1 MNSLLRLYRFLRP
14 YGVQAVTAL
23 VLLFFTVAA
32 DLAIPRL
39 TQRIIDKGILV
50 HDLHVVVTTA
60 LYMAG
65 AAVVSMIFAL
75 ANNRLSVVAALGF
88 GANLRSALM
97 RKVQSLSF
105 GNIDHL
111 KTGNLIV
118 RSTSDVNTVQTIVIL
133 QLRIMTKAPVWA
145 AGAIIMLALTSP
157 RLALMAVCFVPF
169 IIGMMWMFASR
180 SRQLFLEM
188 QQRLDRLN
196 TILQENLAGIRL
208 VKAFVRTAHE
218 ITRFDQAN
226 QALMDQAVRV
236 SRLAAVFMPIM
247 LLGLNLALIS
257 AIWLGSGLVLSGGM
271 TLGHMVASI
280 NYLGFALFPILLL
293 GIMLGPL
300 AAADASASR
309 ILEVLDATPRVTPP
323 ARPVFPDQIR
333 GRIAF
338 EKVCFSYGT
347 DCTEPVLK
355 EISFVAEPGETVAVL
370 GATGTGKSSLVHL
383 IPRFYDVTAGRVT
396 LDGIDVKDMDLGRLR
411 STVGMVLQETV
422 LFSGTIRDN
431 IRYGRMTATR
441 EEVQAAADVAQA
453 TTFID
458 RLPQGFDT
466 PIGSRGATLS
476 GGQQQRIAIARALL
490 VGPRVLIL
498 DDATSALDA
507 DTETRLQKALDQWT
521 GTCRPPVTRLIVA
534 QRISTVIH
542 ADKILLLD
550 QSRIS
555 AAGTHAELL
564 ASSPIYQDIYHSQL
578 Q

>member
-1 MNSLLRLYRFLRP
+1 MNSLLCLYRFLRP

-23 VLLFFTVAA
+23 VLLFLMVAA

-39 TQRIIDKGILV
+39 TQRIIDKGILAN
-50 HDLHVVVTTA
+50 DLDVVVTTA

-65 AAVVSMIFAL
+65 AALISMIFAL

-105 GNIDHL
+105 GNLDHL

-157 RLALMAVCFVPF
+157 RLALMAACFVPF
-169 IIGMMWMFASR
+169 IIGMMWIFASR
-180 SRQLFLEM
+180 SRQLFLAM

-226 QALMDQAVRV
+226 QALMDQAIQV
-236 SRLAAVFMPIM
+236 SRLTAVFMPLM
-247 LLGLNLALIS
+247 LFALNLALIG

-300 AAADASASR
+300 AAADASAGR
-309 ILEVLDATPRVTPP
+309 ILEVLDARPRVIPP
-323 ARPVFPDQIR
+323 ASPVFPDQVK

-370 GATGTGKSSLVHL
+370 GATGAGKSSLVHL

-411 STVGMVLQETV
+411 NTVAMVLQETV

-431 IRYGRMTATR
+431 IRYGRMAATR
-441 EEVQAAADVAQA
+441 EEVQAAADAAQA
-453 TTFID
+453 TAFID

-466 PIGSRGATLS
+466 PIGSRGGTLS
-476 GGQQQRIAIARALL
+476 GGQQQRIAIARAL
-490 VGPRVLIL
+490 VVRPRVLIL

-507 DTETRLQKALDQWT
+507 ETETRLQKALDQWA
-521 GTCRPPVTRLIVA
+521 GSCQPPVTRLIVA

-550 QSRIS
+550 QGRIS

-564 ASSPIYQDIYHSQL
+564 ASSPIYQDIYRSQL